1 MSRIDLI
8 SVEMGSA
15 GLWLAEEGCP
25 GPDIHSEPP
34 PWSVGRCSS
43 GTLKGIQ
50 QNPLKTWMERES
62 ISFYWGSQTVE
73 FISFEMGEGALCSP
87 G

>member
-15 GLWLAEEGCP
+15 GLWLAEEDCL

-34 PWSVGRCSS
+34 LWSVGRCSKAL
-43 GTLKGIQ
+43 LKAYNGIPLRHGWKG
-50 QNPLKTWMERES
+50 NPS
-62 ISFYWGSQTVE
+62 ISIG
-73 FISFEMGEGALCSP
+73 GP
-87 G
+87 K